1 MKEILNNNHS
11 YPVTCRLCYHS
22 LSTHEDIRELL
33 ISFGK
38 LISDFFIGLPCNQKH
53 EAGSPV
59 MVLGGLI
66 IKAIALR
73 TVCEESDSYS
83 VSIVSELLINHGL
96 AVCGIEAFT
105 QLQPLDT
112 LILLNKVNYLIIIRR
127 TVYKGKHG
135 ISVGYKHPV
144 VIIVTHDSKNHICSL
159 VVIVGGCLIIALI
172 VFQYSHNCSRSTV
185 VIISVAGL
193 CEYL

>member
-1 MKEILNNNHS
+1 MQEILYNYYS
-11 YPVTCRLCYHS
+11 YPVSGCLCYHS
-22 LSTHEDIRELL
+22 LPSHEDIRQIL
-33 ISFGK
+33 ICLSK
-38 LISDFFIGLPCNQKH
+38 LISYLFIGLPGYEKH
-53 EAGSPV
+53 ETRSPV

-66 IKAIALR
+66 IEAVALR
-73 TVCEESDSYS
+73 AVCEESDSYS
-83 VSIVSELLINHGL
+83 VSIFSELLINHGL

-112 LILLNKVNYLIIIRR
+112 LILLNKVNYLIIIRC

-135 ISVGYKHPV
+135 VSVGYKHPV